1 MSELEDLK
9 QHVRNEKEII
19 NSMISIESEL
29 NSPHGKER
37 DFYIKSYSA
46 LESQLRLLN
55 NAIPR
60 LLQGI
65 SSVKK
70 LDSSNTEENKTKP
83 KNIAKFSYVSP
94 VSKEKKYVTI
104 NNEDKSKYLKELS
117 ISESNLKRFKK
128 TQDKKLGV
136 RKVNP
141 IARFSNKIFLGLSEK
156 IAPKIK
162 DLKEDMRKAN
172 ITMLPATYISIA
184 MFSACVGFILSL
196 LVVVVL
202 GILNPSYFLWF
213 WIPFLIPGVILIGFY
228 VFPALQKGSVKKNI
242 NYELPFATIHMA
254 AISSSDIE
262 PTKIFKIISM
272 SEEYPNIAVEIRKIV
287 TQVEIYGYDLVSALK
302 SIASQTTSKGLGE
315 LLRGMATNISTG
327 GSLKN
332 YLNKKAENLLMDYKL
347 DRQRYSALSETFMD
361 IYISILIAAPLVLMM
376 LFIIMSVSGW
386 GLNIGLSSLLFLTIS
401 GVVFVNIIFLIVMQ
415 IKQPKT

>member
-1 MSELEDLK
+1 MKELEDLK
-9 QHVRNEKEII
+9 QHIKNEKEII
-19 NSMISIESEL
+19 NSMVSIEAEL

-37 DFYIKSYSA
+37 QFYIRSYNA
-46 LESQLRLLN
+46 LENQLKLLN

-60 LLQGI
+60 LLESI
-65 SSVKK
+65 SHVKK
-70 LDSSNTEENKTKP
+70 LGSDKEVKKKE

-94 VSKEKKYVTI
+94 VNKEKKYITL
-104 NNEDKSKYLKELS
+104 NKEDKGKYLKELS
-117 ISESNLKRFKK
+117 ISENNLKKFQK
-128 TQDKKLGV
+128 TKDKKLGV
-136 RKVNP
+136 RKANP
-141 IARFSNKIFLGLSEK
+141 IARFSNKIFLSLSEK

-162 DLKEDMRKAN
+162 DLKQDMKSAN
-172 ITMLPATYISIA
+172 MSMLPATYISIA
-184 MFSACVGFILSL
+184 MLSACVGFILSL
-196 LVVVVL
+196 LIVIVL
-202 GILNPSYFLWF
+202 GIFNPSYFLWV
-213 WIPFLIPGVILIGFY
+213 WIPFVIIPVVLIGFY

-272 SEEYPNIAVEIRKIV
+272 SEEYPNIAIEMRKIV

-302 SIASQTTSKGLGE
+302 SIATQTTSSGLRE

-332 YLNKKAENLLMDYKL
+332 FLNKKAENLLMDYKL